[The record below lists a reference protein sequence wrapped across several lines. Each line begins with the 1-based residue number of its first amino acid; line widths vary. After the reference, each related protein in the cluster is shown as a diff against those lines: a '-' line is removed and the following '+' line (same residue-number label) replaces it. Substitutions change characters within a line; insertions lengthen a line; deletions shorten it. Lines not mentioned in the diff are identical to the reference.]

1 MSKKTVKVIIDTRN
15 DYIIGVKMNQKN
27 LYKQI
32 KSMTADIQSVSSRF
46 SELEYTKGRTE
57 RREIWVSDADIEIS
71 RGWSGLKQ
79 VITVKRIIKNKG
91 RTTEQ
96 NAYYIS
102 SRIIN
107 AQAFC
112 RGIRNHWS
120 IENGLH
126 WVKDVTFKEDASKI
140 RTANAPQ
147 NTSVFKSIAINLFRV
162 NDYKNMAQAQRLVA
176 NDIMKLTKLIN

>member
-1 MSKKTVKVIIDTRN
+1 
-15 DYIIGVKMNQKN
+15 MNQKT
-27 LYKQI
+27 LCKQI
-32 KSMTADIQSVSSRF
+32 QSITSDMRTVTSMF
-46 SELEYTKGRTE
+46 SELEYNKGRTE
-57 RREIWVSDADIEIS
+57 RREVWVSDAGS
-71 RGWSGLKQ
+71 QMSGHWAGLKQ
-79 VITVKRIIKNKG
+79 VIKVKRWVRHKG
-91 RTTEQ
+91 NVRSES
-96 NAYYIS
+96 AYYIS
-102 SRIIN
+102 SLGIN

-147 NTSVFKSIAINLFRV
+147 NTSVFRNIAINLFRT

-176 NDIMKLTKLIN
+176 NDIMKLNQMIN